1 MAVREGYMN
10 SGLRPG
16 EFVEVRAA
24 TEILSSLDRIGALDG
39 LPFMPEMLEFC
50 GRRYRVSDRVVQATI
65 DALAIP
71 SYRESYVREFK
82 NNDVVLLEGL
92 RCSGLDHGGC
102 QRGCR
107 IFWKQAWLDRV
118 ADAGLPASPVSEGK
132 DRLRSQL
139 KTETGSGAY
148 FCQSS
153 EFQKA
158 THHLSVVQRIQK
170 CFSAVSAGNCGTFAM
185 VKRLA
190 VWSGWKAQKKLMGV
204 YPRGNRKPTPVAVL
218 GLQPGDL
225 VEVKPLTEIVA
236 TLDKKGMNRGLHFS
250 ADMLPF
256 CGRQF
261 RVRSR
266 ADRLIAEMTGQMR
279 GIPNSVILEGVTCD
293 GAYYAFGGC
302 PRMEFQYWREIW
314 LNRVSKN
321 RA

>member
-1 MAVREGYMN
+1 MN

-16 EFVEVRAA
+16 DLIEVRAA
-24 TEILSSLDRIGALDG
+24 TEILRSLDSNGALDG

-50 GRRYRVSDRVVQATI
+50 GRMFRVSDRVVQATI

-82 NNDVVLLEGL
+82 NNDVVLLEEL
-92 RCSGLDHGGC
+92 RCSGLNHGGC

-107 IFWKQAWLDRV
+107 IFWKQAWLDKVEDTRIQSHPV
-118 ADAGLPASPVSEGK
+118 AEGK

-158 THHLSVVQRIQK
+158 TNHLSDPQRIQK
-170 CFSAVSAGNCGTFAM
+170 CFSAVSAGNCSMIGM
-185 VKRLA
+185 MKRLA
-190 VWSGWKAQKKLMGV
+190 VWSWWKARQKVLGV
-204 YPRGNRKPTPVAVL
+204 YPRGKRKPTPVVDL
-218 GLQPGDL
+218 GLQPDDL
-225 VEVKPLTEIVA
+225 VEVKPLEEIVA
-236 TLDKKGMNRGLHFS
+236 TLDKSGLNRGLHFS
-250 ADMLPF
+250 VDMRVF
-256 CGRQF
+256 CGQQL

-279 GIPNSVILEGVTCD
+279 GIPNTVILEGATH
-293 GAYYAFGGC
+293 GGSYYAFGGC
-302 PRMEFQYWREIW
+302 PRMEYPYWREIW
-314 LNRVSKN
+314 LKRV
-321 RA
+321 